1 MPRIKKR
8 GLDYFPLNTDFI
20 YNRLVRRIMKREGDA
35 ALSVLIEVLSY
46 IYSGE
51 GYYVRADNLFYEDLS
66 SNLYEKSSED
76 VKRIVALAVEYGVFD
91 TGLFSRYG
99 ILTSAEIQQQY
110 CFSTKRRKNLC
121 LEPDYSLINC
131 DQELSL
137 SQSENN
143 VNKFVGDLCANTDEK
158 QPLEEVNGNAEEVEN
173 VTFIH
178 ANVTS
183 GIHSIA
189 QNSIVQHSVAENRV
203 EYPLSTSPGKDR
215 EVREEKEESF
225 SIRELSEQGKNGML
239 QPKGPVCESV
249 AVARIDTSR
258 LSKRREW
265 TNEAIDGLQP
275 PADGMERNYTGLLYN
290 LRLYGISPSEQ
301 YAIIRKSNFG
311 VIGNPV
317 WKGLGTL
324 RDSGGKIKLPGRYLL
339 SVLNN

>member
-143 VNKFVGDLCANTDEK
+143 VNKFVGNLCANTDESS
-158 QPLEEVNGNAEEVEN
+158 L
-173 VTFIH
+173 
-178 ANVTS
+178 
-183 GIHSIA
+183 
-189 QNSIVQHSVAENRV
+189 
-203 EYPLSTSPGKDR
+203 
-215 EVREEKEESF
+215 
-225 SIRELSEQGKNGML
+225 
-239 QPKGPVCESV
+239 
-249 AVARIDTSR
+249 
-258 LSKRREW
+258 
-265 TNEAIDGLQP
+265 
-275 PADGMERNYTGLLYN
+275 
-290 LRLYGISPSEQ
+290 
-301 YAIIRKSNFG
+301 
-311 VIGNPV
+311 
-317 WKGLGTL
+317 
-324 RDSGGKIKLPGRYLL
+324 
-339 SVLNN
+339 

>member
-121 LEPDYSLINC
+121 LEPDYSLISC

-178 ANVTS
+178 ENVTS
-183 GIHSIA
+183 GTHSIA
-189 QNSIVQHSVAENRV
+189 QH
-203 EYPLSTSPGKDR
+203 LSL
-215 EVREEKEESF
+215 
-225 SIRELSEQGKNGML
+225 IH
-239 QPKGPVCESV
+239 
-249 AVARIDTSR
+249 I
-258 LSKRREW
+258 
-265 TNEAIDGLQP
+265 
-275 PADGMERNYTGLLYN
+275 
-290 LRLYGISPSEQ
+290 
-301 YAIIRKSNFG
+301 
-311 VIGNPV
+311 
-317 WKGLGTL
+317 
-324 RDSGGKIKLPGRYLL
+324 
-339 SVLNN
+339 

>member
-143 VNKFVGDLCANTDEK
+143 VNKFVGNLCANTDEK

-178 ANVTS
+178 ENVTS
-183 GIHSIA
+183 GTHSIA
-189 QNSIVQHSVAENRV
+189 QHSVAEN
-203 EYPLSTSPGKDR
+203 
-215 EVREEKEESF
+215 
-225 SIRELSEQGKNGML
+225 
-239 QPKGPVCESV
+239 
-249 AVARIDTSR
+249 
-258 LSKRREW
+258 
-265 TNEAIDGLQP
+265 
-275 PADGMERNYTGLLYN
+275 
-290 LRLYGISPSEQ
+290 
-301 YAIIRKSNFG
+301 
-311 VIGNPV
+311 
-317 WKGLGTL
+317 
-324 RDSGGKIKLPGRYLL
+324 
-339 SVLNN
+339 

>member
-121 LEPDYSLINC
+121 LEPDFMRKYRRKAAFRGGERKCGRSRKCHIYPRKC
-131 DQELSL
+131 D
-137 SQSENN
+137 
-143 VNKFVGDLCANTDEK
+143 
-158 QPLEEVNGNAEEVEN
+158 
-173 VTFIH
+173 I
-178 ANVTS
+178 
-183 GIHSIA
+183 
-189 QNSIVQHSVAENRV
+189 
-203 EYPLSTSPGKDR
+203 
-215 EVREEKEESF
+215 
-225 SIRELSEQGKNGML
+225 
-239 QPKGPVCESV
+239 
-249 AVARIDTSR
+249 
-258 LSKRREW
+258 W
-265 TNEAIDGLQP
+265 
-275 PADGMERNYTGLLYN
+275 YT
-290 LRLYGISPSEQ
+290 
-301 YAIIRKSNFG
+301 
-311 VIGNPV
+311 
-317 WKGLGTL
+317 
-324 RDSGGKIKLPGRYLL
+324 
-339 SVLNN
+339 